1 MLHHDWATLV
11 AIAAALWLVVPLG
24 GYWCVLRLVSVLRRA
39 RPVTRGYSE
48 PVTVVI
54 AAYNEE
60 RNVGRCLQ
68 SLAAS
73 VPEPRIQRIIIADDG
88 STDGTIA
95 LAQGF
100 ATANPSIDVLILQ
113 NGRLGKNA
121 TLGRAFPYVETDVA
135 ILTDAD
141 IIFEPNTLSRLV
153 DAMADES
160 VAIVVGRTIRPKRHA
175 DGGSEGE
182 AVHQRVISSTAMM
195 ESQISSTILS
205 NGHAYAVRREFLES
219 YPNNAVS
226 DDFYLN
232 LRAINRGY
240 RVVFASE
247 ACVQEIREN
256 TLQSEYDRTRR
267 TIGAG
272 VNAILQNARL
282 LWSLHRWESWFLYG
296 HRVARYLSPVA
307 LIVFLGALAVMATSS
322 TLWLV
327 MFGIVV
333 GALLAGMVGAWLEF
347 NNRSMWF
354 LRFPAYYLMMN
365 LAAAVAMLQ
374 VVVGVRFDQWRPSV
388 PSQEKP

>member
-1 MLHHDWATLV
+1 MLLHDWATIV
-11 AIAAALWLVVPLG
+11 AIAAALCLVVPLG
-24 GYWCVLRLVSVLRRA
+24 GYWCILRILSLLQRG
-39 RPVTRGYSE
+39 RPITRGYRE

-68 SLAAS
+68 SLLAS
-73 VPEPRIQRIIIADDG
+73 VSEPRIQRIIIADDG

-95 LAQGF
+95 VAKAF
-100 ATANPSIDVLILQ
+100 AAANPLFDVVLLQ
-113 NGRLGKNA
+113 NGRRGKNA
-121 TLGRAFPYVETDVA
+121 TLALAFPHVETGVA
-135 ILTDAD
+135 VLTDAD

-153 DAMADES
+153 DAMADPS
-160 VAIVVGRTIRPKRHA
+160 VAIVVGRTIRPKRHD

-182 AVHQRVISSTAMM
+182 ALHQRVISSTAAM
-195 ESQISSTILS
+195 ESQISSTVLS
-205 NGHAYAVRREFLES
+205 NGHAYAVRREFLEP
-219 YPNNAVS
+219 YPNNAVA

-232 LRAINRGY
+232 LRAIDRGY
-240 RVVFASE
+240 RVVFAAE

-272 VNAILQNARL
+272 VNAIFRNARL
-282 LWSLHRWESWFLYG
+282 LWTLYRWESWFLYG
-296 HRVARYLSPVA
+296 HRVARYLSPIA
-307 LIVFLGALAVMATSS
+307 LVLLLCALAVMASTSS
-322 TLWLV
+322 LWLI
-327 MFGIVV
+327 MFGVVV
-333 GALLAGMVGAWLEF
+333 GALLTGLVGAWLEF
-347 NNRSMWF
+347 NNRSLWF

-374 VVVGVRFDQWRPSV
+374 VIVGVRFDQWRPSA